1 MKKGKENIK
10 SKEHSLE
17 MMESLTNRY
26 IEAEEFIMN
35 LGPIE
40 SLFFFRKK
48 TKFLDSRKK
57 YK

>member
-1 MKKGKENIK
+1 
-10 SKEHSLE
+10 
-17 MMESLTNRY
+17 MESLTNRY

-57 YK
+57 YKF